1 MSNNKDDKGKSGRR
15 EFIRRSLLAG
25 GGAVFAG
32 GITSGSSLKIDQG
45 EREKALTADGRV
57 VEVNKSDVHE
67 VKEDSRSILR
77 QAREGIPNRKFVMVV
92 DLSKCKHAEKC
103 KEACRKMH
111 HLPDEV
117 NWLKVF
123 KMQDSGTT
131 APYWLPRPC
140 FHCDNPPC
148 VKVCPVDAT
157 FKRKDGIV
165 LVDNERC
172 IGCRFCMAAC
182 PYSAR
187 SFNWSRPP
195 VSLDTKDVQYSP
207 EKSYPRRIGTVEKC
221 DFCPDQLRKGELP
234 PCVKACPNGVYYMG
248 DIYEDTVTNG
258 SETLRFSQLIKDKAG
273 YRLYE
278 DLGTEPSVYYLPPA
292 NRLFPFKD
300 DTDNQNES

>member
-1 MSNNKDDKGKSGRR
+1 MNSDKYDKTKSNRR
-15 EFIRRSLLAG
+15 KFLKNSIIAGGSAVLAG
-25 GGAVFAG
+25 KIISGTSLQAG
-32 GITSGSSLKIDQG
+32 DG
-45 EREKALTADGRV
+45 EKVKVLTADGKV
-57 VEVNKSDVHE
+57 VEVDKSQVSAQATDE
-67 VKEDSRSILR
+67 RSIIQ
-77 QAREGIPNRKFVMVV
+77 QAREGIPHRKFVMVI
-92 DLSKCKHAEKC
+92 DLSKCKHAQKC
-103 KEACRKMH
+103 KEGCRKMH

-123 KMQDSGTT
+123 KMQDSDTT

-148 VKVCPVDAT
+148 VKVCPVGAT

-187 SFNWSRPP
+187 SFNWSRPKTP
-195 VSLDTKDVQYSP
+195 ANLKNVQYSP
-207 EKSYPRRIGTVEKC
+207 ETSFPRRIGTVEKC

-234 PCVKACPNGVYYMG
+234 SCVKSCPNGVYYMG

-273 YRLYE
+273 YRLME
-278 DLGTEPSVYYLPPA
+278 DLGTEPSVYYLPPV

-300 DTDNQNES
+300 DNKNQND